1 MAKKTWDGLSE
12 EFEVDKLDPQE
23 IEQQDVDEPEM
34 DMAPG
39 QTLVERDDERGG
51 EMQEHQEDPLP
62 ELSQEDKE
70 FNSDVEDAR
79 KNLKSIM
86 EHGEGALEEMRRISQ
101 VSEHPRAYE
110 VMSTMMRSMVDA
122 NKALIDIAEKKR
134 YPKPQDNQQGNSSKY
149 TQNNTYVF
157 QGNASDV
164 LKALEENDSD
174 NNKESSDK

>member
-1 MAKKTWDGLSE
+1 MAKKAWDGLSE

-51 EMQEHQEDPLP
+51 EMQDSLP

-110 VMSTMMRSMVDA
+110 VMSTMMRSMIDA

-134 YPKPQDNQQGNSSKY
+134 YPKQQDNQQGNSSSKY